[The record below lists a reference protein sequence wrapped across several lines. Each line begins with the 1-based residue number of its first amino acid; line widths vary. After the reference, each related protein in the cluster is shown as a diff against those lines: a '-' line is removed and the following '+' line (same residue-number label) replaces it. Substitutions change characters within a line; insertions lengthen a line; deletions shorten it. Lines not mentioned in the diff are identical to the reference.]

1 MTMKYPD
8 CNRQKKDSQG
18 CTDWGKES
26 RVVLEGKQSQ
36 GARFMSVHPENLF
49 WCLSRRKKKHS
60 EPARSVLKG
69 QAVTQ
74 NIATRGLISSIKKS
88 TLKSQEL
95 SKGLF

>member
-36 GARFMSVHPENLF
+36 EQDLCQFILRTCSGASLEE
-49 WCLSRRKKKHS
+49 RRNILNQH
-60 EPARSVLKG
+60 G
-69 QAVTQ
+69 Q
-74 NIATRGLISSIKKS
+74 S
-88 TLKSQEL
+88 
-95 SKGLF
+95 